1 MRPRAPPSSSS
12 GRPGRWRP
20 APGCPCTGWPSLR
33 CRPCP
38 DTPTGSPTGGR
49 SARPST
55 SSPPPPATA
64 TAPAADALGSSP
76 GALVA
81 LYAELLARP
90 DATEDSTF
98 VGLGG
103 DSLSYVELSLHL
115 EERLGP
121 LPPDWQL
128 RPIRSLAV
136 AEPPPPSRL
145 ARVDTTIVLR
155 AVAILAIVGTHT
167 HVVHLLGGAHVL
179 LGVAGYNFARFA
191 ASAPTA
197 RETWRRVGG
206 TVARVVVPTAAWVAG
221 VAVLAGTYSPANL
234 VMANWLLG
242 SDTWSSTWRL
252 WFLEA
257 LAWTLVAFAA
267 LLSIPAVRRL
277 HARRPFVLAAG
288 VAALGAL
295 ARLDVFDLTSPPGRG
310 TAPAVLWLVAIGW
323 AAQVASTRRQ
333 RLVLSVIVV
342 GTLPG
347 FMDDPVREATIAA
360 GLLLVV
366 WVRTLPVPR
375 PVVPVL
381 AVLAAASLFI
391 YLTHFEVY
399 RATDVPLV
407 NLALGLGVGLA
418 AWFVTTRLTAR
429 LGSWPG
435 RRSRNAPH
443 APHTT
448 PPVPRPTPRSLQEVP
463 R

>member
-1 MRPRAPPSSSS
+1 M
-12 GRPGRWRP
+12 
-20 APGCPCTGWPSLR
+20 
-33 CRPCP
+33 
-38 DTPTGSPTGGR
+38 
-49 SARPST
+49 
-55 SSPPPPATA
+55 
-64 TAPAADALGSSP
+64 
-76 GALVA
+76 
-81 LYAELLARP
+81 
-90 DATEDSTF
+90 
-98 VGLGG
+98 
-103 DSLSYVELSLHL
+103 
-115 EERLGP
+115 
-121 LPPDWQL
+121 
-128 RPIRSLAV
+128 
-136 AEPPPPSRL
+136 
-145 ARVDTTIVLR
+145 LR
-155 AVAILAIVGTHT
+155 ALAILAIVGSHT

-206 TVARVVVPTAAWVAG
+206 TVARIAVPTFVWVA
-221 VAVLAGTYSPANL
+221 AVGLLAGTYSPANL
-234 VMANWLLG
+234 VMANWLFG

-267 LLSIPAVRRL
+267 LLSVPAVRRL
-277 HARRPFVLAAG
+277 YARMPFAVAAG
-288 VAALGAL
+288 LAALGAL

-333 RLVLSVIVV
+333 RLVLSAIVV
-342 GTLPG
+342 ATLPG

-366 WVRTLPVPR
+366 WVRTVPVPR

-381 AVLAAASLFI
+381 AVLASASLFI

-418 AWFVTTRLTAR
+418 AWFVTTRLTVRLAAR
-429 LGSWPG
+429 RPRRRAPDTTAPGS
-435 RRSRNAPH
+435 
-443 APHTT
+443 
-448 PPVPRPTPRSLQEVP
+448 RPTARSLQEVS

>member
-1 MRPRAPPSSSS
+1 M
-12 GRPGRWRP
+12 P
-20 APGCPCTGWPSLR
+20 ADWP
-33 CRPCP
+33 
-38 DTPTGSPTGGR
+38 
-49 SARPST
+49 
-55 SSPPPPATA
+55 
-64 TAPAADALGSSP
+64 
-76 GALVA
+76 
-81 LYAELLARP
+81 
-90 DATEDSTF
+90 
-98 VGLGG
+98 
-103 DSLSYVELSLHL
+103 
-115 EERLGP
+115 
-121 LPPDWQL
+121 L
-128 RPIRSLAV
+128 RPIRSLAT
-136 AEPPPPSRL
+136 ADPPAPRRFAS
-145 ARVDTTIVLR
+145 VDTTIVLR
-155 AVAILAIVGTHT
+155 ALAILAIVGSHT

-206 TVARVVVPTAAWVAG
+206 TVARIAVPTFVWVA
-221 VAVLAGTYSPANL
+221 AVGLLAGTYSPANL
-234 VMANWLLG
+234 VMANWLFG

-267 LLSIPAVRRL
+267 LLSVPAVRRL
-277 HARRPFVLAAG
+277 YARMPFAVAAG
-288 VAALGAL
+288 LAALGAL

-333 RLVLSVIVV
+333 RLVLSAIVV
-342 GTLPG
+342 ATLPG

-366 WVRTLPVPR
+366 WVRTVPVPR

-381 AVLAAASLFI
+381 AVLASASLFI

-418 AWFVTTRLTAR
+418 AWFVTTRLTVRLAAR
-429 LGSWPG
+429 RPRRRAPDTTAPGS
-435 RRSRNAPH
+435 
-443 APHTT
+443 
-448 PPVPRPTPRSLQEVP
+448 RPTARSLQEVS